1 MFLSLRIQPIIISYV
16 GNHLFIQILSPK
28 IYYETEEQNEKG
40 VQQSGIIAR
49 SLVQPVWY
57 SNCCLT
63 SPVFASHMIA
73 VLSTLPLSK
82 QSPFLFHFNENIG
95 PLCLLSVFLNSPATT
110 HIRICHLNVFI
121 SLISIENQ
129 NQIFGVGSL
138 LLNTYSKMNY
148 I

>member
-1 MFLSLRIQPIIISYV
+1 MFLSFRTQPIIISYI
-16 GNHLFIQILSPK
+16 GNHLFIENISTRTHCW
-28 IYYETEEQNEKG
+28 TEEQDEKG
-40 VQQSGIIAR
+40 VQQSEIIAE

-95 PLCLLSVFLNSPATT
+95 PLCLLRVFLNSPATT
-110 HIRICHLNVFI
+110 HISICHLNVFL

-129 NQIFGVGSL
+129 KQIFGVGSIL
-138 LLNTYSKMNY
+138 FNTYSKMNY